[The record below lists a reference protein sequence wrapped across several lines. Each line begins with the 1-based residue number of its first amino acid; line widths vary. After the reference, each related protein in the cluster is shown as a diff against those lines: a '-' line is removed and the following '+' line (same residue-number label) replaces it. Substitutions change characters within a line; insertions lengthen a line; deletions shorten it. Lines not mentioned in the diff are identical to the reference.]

1 MGVRVGGS
9 RTILR
14 ITAWHYQA
22 VDMEICLT
30 LLRVYNHGCEG
41 GVEETSLESLLGITR
56 LLIWRSVL
64 LC

>member
-1 MGVRVGGS
+1 MGVRGGG
-9 RTILR
+9 RRNIPR

-41 GVEETSLESLLGITR
+41 WG
-56 LLIWRSVL
+56 
-64 LC
+64 